1 MNSIIRRGTAV
12 LLTVAACALIAGCDD
27 SYLDQSSARSQQP
40 ISSATLAKMEALDT
54 TPSSPTV
61 IRTYKKEAEL
71 EIWKMKSNGEYAL
84 LKTYPMCRWSGQL
97 GPKKREG
104 DMQVPEGFY
113 SIAPGQMNPNSHYY
127 LAFNVGYPNAYD
139 RAYGRTGGNVMVH
152 GVCSSAGCFSM
163 TDEQVADIYAIARD
177 SFAGGQREIQL
188 QSYPFHMTAENMA
201 KFRLDPNIDFWKN
214 LKDGSDHFEVTKN
227 EPSVLV
233 CGKHYVFD
241 ATTKDEVSGSEPCPA
256 LKRDQNVE
264 ALVAEKEDKD
274 ETKVAE
280 LVATGVKPIHLVYAD
295 GGQNPVFTGYKDVS
309 DPEALA
315 SGPQEIVLSDRAK
328 PVSAAVK
335 VAVADADKKR
345 AASVASAPVE
355 AAAAQ
360 PAPTTVA
367 AASAPQPVRRDAR
380 RSDRRR
386 QERPEMA
393 ASWRPGACASAGCRR
408 GDDPDQQVPRRRC
421 RRAAT
426 TCIWRRCTRRRPRR
440 RDGMPPKLR
449 LTRPIP
455 RRRQCRRSN
464 SDALNPARAARRS
477 SPIRAERRERRRAAS
492 SASASAR
499 VGTTIGR
506 AVPRPY
512 VNEAAGVFGLFAIRV
527 AQVQCAPVH
536 VERQGFIAERGR
548 HRALAD

>member
-12 LLTVAACALIAGCDD
+12 GLAVAACAWIAGCDD

-40 ISSATLAKMEALDT
+40 ISSATLAEMEKLDT

-71 EIWKMKSNGEYAL
+71 EIWKMRSNGEYAL

-127 LAFNVGYPNAYD
+127 LAFNIGYPNAYD

-201 KFRLDPNIDFWKN
+201 KFRLDPNIAFWKN

-241 ATTKDEVSGSEPCPA
+241 ATTKDEVTGSEPCPA
-256 LKRDQNVE
+256 LKRDESVE
-264 ALVAEKEDKD
+264 ALVAEKENKD
-274 ETKVAE
+274 EAKVAE
-280 LVATGVKPIHLVYAD
+280 LAASGVKPIHLVYAD

-315 SGPQEIVLSDRAK
+315 SAPQEIVLNDRAK
-328 PVSAAVK
+328 PVAAVVK
-335 VAVADADKKR
+335 VAVADGDKKR
-345 AASVASAPVE
+345 ALSAAATPVE
-355 AAAAQ
+355 APAAQ
-360 PAPTTVA
+360 AAPTTVA
-367 AASAPQPVRRDAR
+367 TASAPASQSGGMFGGVAGGAKNVQRWLHLGGEEPTPA
-380 RSDRRR
+380 
-386 QERPEMA
+386 PLA
-393 ASWRPGACASAGCRR
+393 AATADS
-408 GDDPDQQVPRRRC
+408 DQQVPTSPLPPRRDDVHL
-421 RRAAT
+421 ASLHT
-426 TCIWRRCTRRRPRR
+426 PPTPPTRRNSAETQADAP
-440 RDGMPPKLR
+440 DSAPSTALPP
-449 LTRPIP
+449 
-455 RRRQCRRSN
+455 Q
-464 SDALNPARAARRS
+464 
-477 SPIRAERRERRRAAS
+477 
-492 SASASAR
+492 
-499 VGTTIGR
+499 
-506 AVPRPY
+506 
-512 VNEAAGVFGLFAIRV
+512 
-527 AQVQCAPVH
+527 
-536 VERQGFIAERGR
+536 
-548 HRALAD
+548 